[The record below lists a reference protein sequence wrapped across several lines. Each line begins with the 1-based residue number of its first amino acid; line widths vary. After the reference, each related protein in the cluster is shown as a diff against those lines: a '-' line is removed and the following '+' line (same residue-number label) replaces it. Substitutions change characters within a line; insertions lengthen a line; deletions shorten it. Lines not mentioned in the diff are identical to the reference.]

1 LESANL
7 LNFSAS
13 DFKEGTVFKKE
24 QKIHFVGIGGSG
36 MSGIAEVL
44 LNLGHKVSGSDIK
57 KTEVTQRLKQLGA
70 KIYIGHHAQNV
81 KKVDVVVTSTAIP
94 KDNPEVIQAVKNKII
109 IIPRVEM
116 LAELARLKYT
126 ITIAGTHGKTTTTS
140 MTSMVLDAGGLD
152 PTIVIGGKLKNLKSS
167 ARLGKGEYL
176 IAEADESDGS
186 FLKLSPVITVVTNID
201 NDHLD
206 YYKTMENLKDAFVKH
221 MNSVPF
227 YGCSIICTDNS
238 LVKEVIP
245 RLTRKYITYG
255 LTGKPDVT
263 AKDIKVVNGN
273 TEYSLIY
280 KNKKLGKIIL
290 RVPGEHNILNSLAAI
305 TVGLQYNIAFAS
317 IQNAL
322 NTYGGVGRRIEIKGE
337 KNGITVIDDYGH
349 HPTEI
354 EATLSAIKHNW
365 KNKKLIA
372 LFQPHRYTRTQNLY
386 REFGKALKKAD
397 AVYVMDIYP
406 ASEKPIKGVTSDL
419 IIKSAKENKC
429 NVFKFT
435 NTKAIADVLKQGD
448 IFLTIGAGSVWQKG
462 EELLT
467 LI

>member
-1 LESANL
+1 MFNR
-7 LNFSAS
+7 
-13 DFKEGTVFKKE
+13 K

-44 LNLGHKVSGSDIK
+44 LNLGHHVSGSDIK
-57 KTEVTQRLKQLGA
+57 KTDVTQRLKQLGA
-70 KIYIGHHAQNV
+70 KIYIGHNAKNV

-116 LAELARLKYT
+116 LIELARLKYT

-140 MTSMVLDAGGLD
+140 MASMVLGGLD
-152 PTIVIGGKLKNLKSS
+152 PTIVIGGKLKHLKSG
-167 ARLGKGEYL
+167 AKLGKGDYL

-186 FLKLSPVITVVTNID
+186 FLKLSPVTTIVTNID

-206 YYKTMENLKDAFVKH
+206 YYGNMENLKEAFVRH
-221 MNSVPF
+221 INSVPF
-227 YGCSIICTDNS
+227 YGCAIICTDNP
-238 LVKEVIP
+238 LIREIIP
-245 RLTRKYITYG
+245 KLTRKYVTYG

-263 AKDIKVVNGN
+263 AGDIKIINGN
-273 TEYSLIY
+273 TQFNLIS
-280 KNKKLGKIIL
+280 KGKKIGRMIL
-290 RVPGEHNILNSLAAI
+290 KVPGRHNILNALASISA
-305 TVGLQYNIAFAS
+305 GLQYNIPFAK
-317 IQNAL
+317 IKEAL
-322 NTYGGVGRRIEIKGE
+322 FNYGGVGRRIELKGE

-354 EATLSAIKHNW
+354 DATLSAIKHNW
-365 KNKKLIA
+365 KNKRLTVI
-372 LFQPHRYTRTQNLY
+372 FQPHRYTRTQNLY
-386 REFGKALKKAD
+386 KEFGKALKKAD

-419 IIKSAKENKC
+419 IIKSARENKC
-429 NVFKFT
+429 NVYKFK
-435 NTKAIADVLKQGD
+435 NIKAVADALKKGD
-448 IFLTIGAGSVWQKG
+448 ILLTIGAGNVWQKG
-462 EELLT
+462 DELLT